1 MRLEEKNISEL
12 NAAKYNPRVT
22 LEPGMEEF
30 EKLRRSIEHFGDV
43 EPIVWNE
50 RTGNV
55 VGGHQRLQ
63 VMKFLGRD
71 TAKVSV
77 VDMPEEEEKLL
88 NIALNKAKGEWDN
101 AKLESL
107 LRDIDT
113 ETLDFTG
120 FGADEVAIL
129 LASNDGIDD
138 SDLEEDT
145 PDDWQDGI
153 EFYGASFVVT
163 LRFAGINEA
172 REWIAKEGLDLALQE
187 NSHTS
192 VYRFGEG
199 EV

>member
-1 MRLEEKNISEL
+1 MKLEEKSISEL
-12 NAAKYNPRVT
+12 NAAKYNPRIT

-63 VMKFLGRD
+63 VMQFLGRD
-71 TAKVSV
+71 KATVSV

-101 AKLESL
+101 AKLEAL
-107 LRDIDT
+107 LRGIDT
-113 ETLDFTG
+113 ESLDFTG
-120 FGADEVAIL
+120 FGADELAVL

-138 SDLEEDT
+138 DGWGEDG
-145 PDDWQDGI
+145 DWQDDI
-153 EFYGASFVVT
+153 NFYGAAWVVT
-163 LRFAGINEA
+163 ARFRNSEEA
-172 REWIAKEGLDLALQE
+172 QAWIDREGLPGTCKE
-187 NSHTS
+187 NSNTT
-192 VYRFGEG
+192 VIRFGED
-199 EV
+199 

>member
-77 VDMPEEEEKLL
+77 VDMSEEEEKLL
-88 NIALNKAKGEWDN
+88 NIALNKAKGEWDG

-107 LRDIDT
+107 LKDMDI
-113 ETLDFTG
+113 EVLDFTG
-120 FGADEVAIL
+120 FRADEIAVL
-129 LASNDGIDD
+129 LASNDGIDENWNGD
-138 SDLEEDT
+138 G
-145 PDDWQDGI
+145 DDWQDDI
-153 EFYGASFVVT
+153 NFYGAAWVVT
-163 LRFAGINEA
+163 ARFRNGEEA
-172 REWIAKEGLDLALQE
+172 QAWIDREGLPGTCKE
-187 NSHTS
+187 NSNTT
-192 VYRFGEG
+192 VIRFGE
-199 EV
+199 E

>member
-77 VDMPEEEEKLL
+77 VDMSEEEEKLRKTVL
-88 NIALNKAKGEWDN
+88 
-101 AKLESL
+101 S
-107 LRDIDT
+107 
-113 ETLDFTG
+113 
-120 FGADEVAIL
+120 
-129 LASNDGIDD
+129 
-138 SDLEEDT
+138 
-145 PDDWQDGI
+145 
-153 EFYGASFVVT
+153 
-163 LRFAGINEA
+163 
-172 REWIAKEGLDLALQE
+172 
-187 NSHTS
+187 S
-192 VYRFGEG
+192 V
-199 EV
+199 

>member
-77 VDMPEEEEKLL
+77 VDMSEEEEKLL

-101 AKLESL
+101 VKLEKL
-107 LRDIDT
+107 LRDMDY
-113 ETLDFTG
+113 ENLDFTG
-120 FGADEVAIL
+120 FGPDEIAVM

-138 SDLEEDT
+138 ENWDNDA
-145 PDDWQDGI
+145 DWQDDVN
-153 EFYGASFVVT
+153 FYGAAWIVT
-163 LRFAGINEA
+163 ARFKNAEEA
-172 REWIAKEGLDLALQE
+172 QAWIDREGLPGVCKAKS
-187 NSHTS
+187 NTT
-192 VYRFGEG
+192 VIRFGED
-199 EV
+199 

>member
-77 VDMPEEEEKLL
+77 VDMSEEEEKLL

-101 AKLESL
+101 AKLEKL
-107 LRDIDT
+107 LRNMDC
-113 ETLDFTG
+113 ENLDFTG
-120 FGADEVAIL
+120 FGPNEIAVM

-138 SDLEEDT
+138 ENWDNDA
-145 PDDWQDGI
+145 DWQDDVN
-153 EFYGASFVVT
+153 FYGAAWVVT
-163 LRFAGINEA
+163 ARFQNSEEA
-172 REWIAKEGLDLALQE
+172 QAWIDREGLPGTCKE
-187 NSHTS
+187 NSNTT
-192 VYRFGEG
+192 VIRFGEG
-199 EV
+199 